1 MFYWKLMSWKP
12 AEMSLREAHQA
23 ENPNHLLLKHFLLGI
38 NFSKASDSNK
48 SRFKVWKSASS
59 TEEHLAWFARLV
71 QVEILVLVF

>member
-12 AEMSLREAHQA
+12 AEMSLREAHQS

-48 SRFKVWKSASS
+48 SRFKVKRYRSAASLCANLGRP
-59 TEEHLAWFARLV
+59 T
-71 QVEILVLVF
+71 QNQEI